1 MKPNIQHFQF
11 TDDFKAAHVF
21 LQSNLSGTWQWNLM
35 GHYDNALLDNES
47 LEVNNNNECHILF
60 VSFIIGI
67 YCFHFLILHSKCLP
81 NNSLFSLGS
90 SYPPSTH
97 ISSSMS
103 RSAVSESCSG
113 SMSRYAFSESHSH
126 PDTSRSRP
134 DTPMD
139 VSVPSG
145 AKRTI
150 DENLLRRLKTAGLQ
164 INESLCYDT
173 SPGLQV
179 MYQRYIHIHKIQ
191 AQVADMIAER
201 KWPADVGKYP
211 NKTEIIGLFVA
222 KTTWHNSYAKLF
234 PTAEGYEDM
243 LAWLEGDPNSKS
255 DLELWGVTKLKYT
268 LVDLEEWLKKQK
280 GKKVV
285 KSMTKSAAKPAKG
298 AKEKEKKQGSGSGIV
313 KGDQTELKQ
322 KEVATEQVD
331 NKKRSHKKKKV
342 AASG

>member
-1 MKPNIQHFQF
+1 M
-11 TDDFKAAHVF
+11 
-21 LQSNLSGTWQWNLM
+21 
-35 GHYDNALLDNES
+35 
-47 LEVNNNNECHILF
+47 LF
-60 VSFIIGI
+60 
-67 YCFHFLILHSKCLP
+67 
-81 NNSLFSLGS
+81 
-90 SYPPSTH
+90 
-97 ISSSMS
+97 
-103 RSAVSESCSG
+103 RS
-113 SMSRYAFSESHSH
+113 
-126 PDTSRSRP
+126 
-134 DTPMD
+134 
-139 VSVPSG
+139 
-145 AKRTI
+145 
-150 DENLLRRLKTAGLQ
+150 LRRLKTAGLQ

-191 AQVADMIAER
+191 AQVADMNAER

-285 KSMTKSAAKPAKG
+285 KSMMKSAAKPAKG
-298 AKEKEKKQGSGSGIV
+298 AKEKEKKQGSGSCVG

-342 AASG
+342 TASG